1 MNHGEESGMPQR
13 LTKLD
18 AAATLG
24 VSPSTIDRMIQ
35 REELTIE
42 KETRGSRYKV
52 WVLLDDEAGPSP
64 EPSSDG
70 SLESSGDASS
80 DLSEPS
86 SGGSIDESFWGEL
99 ITLRERVKGLEE
111 LSDYHKQQ
119 LKDAE
124 WRYQQ
129 LLQQLEVSQR
139 TVEILGR
146 ALPAPADE
154 AGRRRRWWPFRRD
167 LG

>member
-1 MNHGEESGMPQR
+1 MPQR

-70 SLESSGDASS
+70 SLESAGDASS

-119 LKDAE
+119 NFTQSPAKVPPATRLCGHRAI
-124 WRYQQ
+124 
-129 LLQQLEVSQR
+129 V
-139 TVEILGR
+139 R
-146 ALPAPADE
+146 ALRATGGSCVSE
-154 AGRRRRWWPFRRD
+154 AGLSWDQWAVGWCLRH
-167 LG
+167 